1 MADEDWPDEAWQVD
15 VDETAPRQPAGE
27 PRSTRTLATE
37 LVAMAREQFR
47 VVRGTDA
54 QVYAIARTNPGVAVP
69 LRGSR
74 DGLRQQ
80 LAAAYFDQRG
90 KAATAVALADMLNVV
105 EGDALRSDAV
115 PVDLRVAARD
125 GALYIDRATPTAS
138 AIRVTP
144 SGWDVTGAPP
154 VVFRRTA
161 LSAPLPEP
169 ERGGTLV
176 PFRDLLNVDDA
187 GFRLLI
193 GWLLAAYMPGIP
205 HPILALLGQQGT
217 AKTTA
222 LRLLLALL
230 DPSTAPV
237 RTPPTEP
244 AAWAVTAA
252 HSWAVG
258 LDNVSTLPAWLQD
271 ALCKAVTGDGIVRRA
286 LYSDNDVSVLAF
298 RRVLALTSIDPGSL
312 QGDVADRMLTVELDP
327 IRKEQRRTDR
337 AVVERFDE
345 VWPLTLGAV
354 LDLLS
359 DVLGVLP
366 GVHLA
371 EHPRMADFA
380 RVLAA
385 LDVVTGWSTLSDYL
399 RAREETAYS
408 VIEGDAF
415 VSAVLEL
422 AEREVIWTGSAG
434 ELLAAITPERPPRG
448 WPATPQKAGGLLK
461 RCVPAL
467 ALAGIQVSERPRQHG
482 GRRGYV
488 ITAMTTTDDSP
499 RNLGQAVAARNEPGR
514 PEVPEPGPTTAG
526 GPANNHRRTR

>member
-1 MADEDWPDEAWQVD
+1 MADDEPLVCD
-15 VDETAPRQPAGE
+15 VDLDESGLDPVAASGSGRDQS
-27 PRSTRTLATE
+27 RSSRSLSTE
-37 LVAMAREQFR
+37 LVALAREQY
-47 VVRGTDA
+47 VVLRGTDA
-54 QVYAIARTNPGVAVP
+54 QTYAVAKANPGVAVP

-90 KAATAVALADMLNVV
+90 KAASAVSLADMLNVV
-105 EGDALRSDAV
+105 EGDALRAGPV

-125 GALYIDRATPTAS
+125 GVLYIDRGTPTAA
-138 AIRVTP
+138 AIRV
-144 SGWDVTGAPP
+144 SAAGWDVTRTPP

-161 LSAPLPEP
+161 LSASLPEP
-169 ERGGTLV
+169 VRGGTLAG
-176 PFRDLLNVDDA
+176 FRDLLNVNDA

-193 GWLLAAYMPGIP
+193 GWLLAGFLPAIP

-222 LRLLLALL
+222 LRLLLSLL

-237 RTPPTEP
+237 RTPPTDP

-258 LDNVSTLPAWLQD
+258 LDNVSNLPGWLQD

-312 QGDVADRMLTVELDP
+312 QGDVADRMLTVELEP

-337 AVVERFDE
+337 AVHAAFEDLWAE
-345 VWPLTLGAV
+345 TLGGV
-354 LDLLS
+354 LDLLAR
-359 DVLGVLP
+359 VLGVLP

-380 RVLAA
+380 CVLAA
-385 LDVVTGWSTLSDYL
+385 LDQVTGWTTLTDYL
-399 RAREETAYS
+399 RLSDETAYS

-415 VSAVLEL
+415 ISAVLGL
-422 AEREVIWTGSAG
+422 AEREVIWTGSAR
-434 ELLAAITPERPPRG
+434 ELLAVITPERPPRG
-448 WPATPQKAGGLLK
+448 WPTTPQKVGGIIK
-461 RCVPAL
+461 RSTPAL
-467 ALAGIQVSERPRQHG
+467 ALAGVQVVERPRQHG

-488 ITAMTTTDDSP
+488 ITAMRTLPDDASH
-499 RNLGQAVAARNEPGR
+499 GAALRASTGER
-514 PEVPEPGPTTAG
+514 
-526 GPANNHRRTR
+526 

>member
-1 MADEDWPDEAWQVD
+1 MADDDSHPWDPDLEDPGVEDHADLPEAIGPGHTP
-15 VDETAPRQPAGE
+15 ERRAG
-27 PRSTRTLATE
+27 SLSTE
-37 LVAMAREQFR
+37 LVALAREQYH
-47 VVRGTDA
+47 VIRGSDA
-54 QVYAIARTNPGVAVP
+54 QTYAVAKTNPGIAIP

-90 KAATAVALADMLNVV
+90 RAATAVALADMLNVV
-105 EGDALRSDAV
+105 EGDALRADSV
-115 PVDLRVAARD
+115 PVDLRVSDRD
-125 GALYIDRATPTAS
+125 GALYIDRATPKAA

-144 SGWDVTGAPP
+144 TGWGVTGNPP
-154 VVFRRTA
+154 VIFRRTA

-169 ERGGTLV
+169 ARGGSLA
-176 PFRDLLNVDDA
+176 PFRALLNVDDA

-193 GWLLAAYMPGIP
+193 GWLLAAYLPGIP

-222 LRLLLALL
+222 LRLLLSLV

-237 RTPPTEP
+237 RTPPTDA

-258 LDNVSTLPAWLQD
+258 LDNVSTLPPWLQD

-312 QGDVADRMLTVELDP
+312 QGDVADRMLTVELEP
-327 IRKEQRRTDR
+327 IRKDRRRTDR
-337 AVVERFDE
+337 AVFAAFERI
-345 VWPLTLGAV
+345 WPHTLGAV

-359 DVLGVLP
+359 SVLAALP
-366 GVHLA
+366 AVHLA

-385 LDVVTGWSTLSDYL
+385 LDTVTGWTTLPDYL
-399 RAREETAYS
+399 QAAEATAMS

-415 VSAVLEL
+415 ISAVLEL
-422 AEREVIWTGSAG
+422 AEREVIWAGTAG
-434 ELLAAITPERPPRG
+434 ELLAVITPERPPRG
-448 WPATPQKAGGLLK
+448 WPTSPQKVGGLLK
-461 RCVPAL
+461 RSTPAL
-467 ALAGIQVSERPRQHG
+467 ALAGVQVDERARQHG

-488 ITAMTTTDDSP
+488 VTAISTLQSGVSEIAD
-499 RNLGQAVAARNEPGR
+499 RR
-514 PEVPEPGPTTAG
+514 PLSAKGE
-526 GPANNHRRTR
+526 

>member
-1 MADEDWPDEAWQVD
+1 MADEEQPVRDADLDEPDLDPVAASGFGRDQ
-15 VDETAPRQPAGE
+15 ARPS
-27 PRSTRTLATE
+27 RSLSTE
-37 LVAMAREQFR
+37 LVALAREQY
-47 VVRGTDA
+47 VVLRGTDA
-54 QVYAIARTNPGVAVP
+54 QTYAVARSNPGVAVP
-69 LRGSR
+69 LRGAR

-90 KAATAVALADMLNVV
+90 KAASAVALADMLNVV
-105 EGDALRSDAV
+105 EGDALRADPV

-125 GALYIDRATPTAS
+125 GVLYIDRGAPTAA
-138 AIRVTP
+138 AIRVSP
-144 SGWDVTGAPP
+144 AGWDVTGTPP

-169 ERGGTLV
+169 VRGGTLAG
-176 PFRDLLNVDDA
+176 FRDLLNVNDA
-187 GFRLLI
+187 GFRLLV
-193 GWLLAAYMPGIP
+193 GWLLAGYLPAIP

-222 LRLLLALL
+222 LRLLLLLL

-237 RTPPTEP
+237 RTPPIDP

-258 LDNVSTLPAWLQD
+258 LDNVSALPGWLQD

-327 IRKEQRRTDR
+327 IRRDQRRTDR
-337 AVVERFDE
+337 AVHAAFEDIWAR
-345 VWPLTLGAV
+345 TLGAV
-354 LDLLS
+354 LDLLTH
-359 DVLGVLP
+359 VLGVLP

-385 LDVVTGWSTLSDYL
+385 LDQVTGWTTLPDYL
-399 RAREETAYS
+399 QVSEETACS

-415 VSAVLEL
+415 ISAVLEL

-434 ELLAAITPERPPRG
+434 ELLAVITPERPPRG
-448 WPATPQKAGGLLK
+448 WPTTPQKVGGILK
-461 RCVPAL
+461 RCSPAL
-467 ALAGIQVSERPRQHG
+467 ALAGVDVAERPRQHG

-488 ITAMTTTDDSP
+488 ITSIRTLPDDAS
-499 RNLGQAVAARNEPGR
+499 QAAVLRAS
-514 PEVPEPGPTTAG
+514 AG
-526 GPANNHRRTR
+526 DG